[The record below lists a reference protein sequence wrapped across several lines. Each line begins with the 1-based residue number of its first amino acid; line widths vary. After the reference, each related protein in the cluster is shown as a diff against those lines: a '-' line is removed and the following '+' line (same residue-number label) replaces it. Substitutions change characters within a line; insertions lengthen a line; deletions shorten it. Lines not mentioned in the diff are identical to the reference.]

1 MYNRVIGIDKMRICI
16 LLFCFVIYNIVY
28 SSIIDEFGNGINKAQ
43 KNTFELIIDKNN
55 PQKPINI
62 RFLSDKKDEFQ
73 ICKSNLEIFPQIKFY
88 ITKLVDGKEE
98 CIFACNSFS
107 NKAIQP
113 TSKLENIT
121 ISKGS
126 LLYNQKFAS
135 RFFNFLKDVI
145 VDNDLNFEKIKEF
158 KVVIGLRNIF
168 VDDSQPP
175 EEVFTVYYETV
186 LDKSTLMYFFD
197 IINKK

>member
-1 MYNRVIGIDKMRICI
+1 
-16 LLFCFVIYNIVY
+16 
-28 SSIIDEFGNGINKAQ
+28 
-43 KNTFELIIDKNN
+43 
-55 PQKPINI
+55 
-62 RFLSDKKDEFQ
+62 
-73 ICKSNLEIFPQIKFY
+73 
-88 ITKLVDGKEE
+88 
-98 CIFACNSFS
+98 
-107 NKAIQP
+107 
-113 TSKLENIT
+113 LENIT
-121 ISKGS
+121 ISKGA

-135 RFFNFLKDVI
+135 RFFNFFKDVI

-168 VDDSQPP
+168 VDNSQPP

>member
-1 MYNRVIGIDKMRICI
+1 MRICI

-28 SSIIDEFGNGINKAQ
+28 SSIIDEFGNDINKAQ

-98 CIFACNSFS
+98 YIFACNSFS

-121 ISKGS
+121 ISKGA

-135 RFFNFLKDVI
+135 RFFNFFKDVI

-168 VDDSQPP
+168 VDNSQPP